1 MYEINKHKL
10 WIRDKNVLNYHELVS
25 LTHVDVTVIGLNGL
39 CFRRV
44 CLDSA
49 VEQKI
54 ILQIEV
60 CD

>member
-1 MYEINKHKL
+1 MFQ
-10 WIRDKNVLNYHELVS
+10 NYHELVS

-39 CFRRV
+39 CFTRV

-49 VEQKI
+49 VQQKI
-54 ILQIEV
+54 IIQIEV